1 MDKENIIRIDAI
13 STMIE
18 MAGFQS
24 PEHPLFAISRLEDLP
39 PLPIPKGALVQFDF
53 YSIGLKRCLQ
63 DTFRYGRQSYDFQ
76 RGVLGFTSPGQ
87 ITEVNPEIGRTATGW
102 MLFFH
107 RDLLQNHPLRKTILN
122 YGFFDYQVNEALH
135 CSAKEEDTLEGIF
148 TNMLNEYNNNIDLY
162 SKPLVLANLE
172 LLLQY
177 AERFY
182 NRQFI
187 TRQEVSTG
195 LGAQFETNLREFFQ
209 LEQYQEM
216 GLPTV
221 SYFADLLRVSPSYL
235 SDYLRMSTG
244 KSTQEHIHL
253 ALIERAK
260 ALLENPNQSVSEI
273 AYELGFEY
281 PSYFSRLFK
290 AKTGVSP
297 SLYRA

>member
-1 MDKENIIRIDAI
+1 MATENLIKIDSISAMIR
-13 STMIE
+13 
-18 MAGFQS
+18 MAGRES
-24 PEHPLFAISRLEDLP
+24 PEHPLFAITRLEDLP
-39 PLPIPKGALVQFDF
+39 PLPIPEGALMQFDF

-63 DTFRYGRQSYDFQ
+63 NTFRYGRNSYDFQ
-76 RGVLGFTSPGQ
+76 EGVLGFTSPGQ
-87 ITEVNPEIGRTATGW
+87 ISEVNPEIGRTATGW

-107 RDLLQNHPLRKTILN
+107 RDLLRNHTLRKTILN

-135 CSAKEEDTLEGIF
+135 CSAKEEETLEGIF
-148 TNMLNEYNNNIDLY
+148 VNMHNEYHNNIDRF
-162 SKPLVLANLE
+162 SRPLVLANLE

-177 AERFY
+177 AQRFY

-195 LGAQFETNLREFFQ
+195 IAAQFETQLREYFQ
-209 LEQYQEM
+209 LEKYQQE

-221 SYFADLLRVSPSYL
+221 GYFADRLHVSSSYL
-235 SDYLRMSTG
+235 SDYLRMRTG

-290 AKTGVSP
+290 SKTGISP
-297 SLYRA
+297 TAYRA